1 MKIIRGKTKPK
12 GLRIVIYGVPGSG
25 KTTLASKI
33 PNNLFLDFE
42 DGTHGLDVAK
52 LAPSETPR
60 SYEEM
65 GGIIAELKRDHQGFE
80 RVTIDT
86 ADKCEL
92 MLSAGLAKK
101 KGVEDIFAVDDYGRT
116 VALHKRRMG
125 GILDELTA
133 LVNTGFDVIVLAHE
147 TQRKVEPTEKNNG
160 KTYDHTELCLS
171 KSVAKLFTD
180 WADAIIFVGFKTFLV
195 ANDGNAKK
203 QHVEGG
209 KRWAYC
215 AYSNDFEA
223 KHRACIE
230 LPDDCSLDKLAD
242 LLPKALAEA
251 VDRKNG
257 IASESL
263 ERTEAEEA
271 KRPALAAKRTAA
283 VKPAEKPVE
292 TPPPK
297 DERKEIADFRRLI
310 ANYGVTPDEIMAYLA
325 GNKNVA
331 ARFGSI
337 EGVAFADLPGAIV
350 SWLTK
355 GFTNPEINLADKI
368 KNI

>member
-25 KTTLASKI
+25 KTTLASKL

-52 LAPSETPR
+52 LAPSETPE

-65 GGIIAELKRDHQGFE
+65 SGIIAALKRDHQGFE

-92 MLSAGLAKK
+92 MLSAGLARK

-133 LVNTGFDVIVLAHE
+133 LVNTGFDVVVLAHE

-160 KTYDHTELCLS
+160 RTYDHTELCLS

-215 AYSNDFEA
+215 SYSNDFEA

-230 LPDDCSLDKLAD
+230 LPDDCPLDKLAD

-251 VDRKNG
+251 VDRENG
-257 IASESL
+257 VPSESL
-263 ERTEAEEA
+263 ERAEAAEA
-271 KRPALAAKRTAA
+271 NRPAPAEKRPA
-283 VKPAEKPVE
+283 PAE
-292 TPPPK
+292 
-297 DERKEIADFRRLI
+297 RSEIAGFRRI
-310 ANYGVTPDEIMAYLA
+310 ISNYGVTPDQVIAYLA
-325 GNKNVA
+325 GNPKVA
-331 ARFGSI
+331 ERVGSI
-337 EGVAFADLPGAIV
+337 EGIAFADLPDAIT
-350 SWLTK
+350 SWLAK
-355 GFTNPEINLADKI
+355 GLARTDIDLADKI
-368 KNI
+368 RNS

>member
-92 MLSAGLAKK
+92 MLSAGIAKK

-257 IASESL
+257 VASESL
-263 ERTEAEEA
+263 ERVEAAEA
-271 KRPALAAKRTAA
+271 KRPASAEK
-283 VKPAEKPVE
+283 KPASAE
-292 TPPPK
+292 TAC
-297 DERKEIADFRRLI
+297 ERKEIADFCRII

-355 GFTNPEINLADKI
+355 GLTNPEINLADKI
-368 KNI
+368 KNL

>member
-257 IASESL
+257 VASESL
-263 ERTEAEEA
+263 ERVEAAEA
-271 KRPALAAKRTAA
+271 KRPASAEK
-283 VKPAEKPVE
+283 KPASAE
-292 TPPPK
+292 TAC
-297 DERKEIADFRRLI
+297 ERKEIADFRRLI

-337 EGVAFADLPGAIV
+337 EGVEFADLPEAIV

-355 GFTNPEINLADKI
+355 GFTNPEVNLADKI
-368 KNI
+368 KNL